1 MQMERQYWA
10 NAQYSRRECVGIVGI
25 HSPIHLNQLEDSVCK
40 IFDKQNCNTSKDT
53 FEEFLRL
60 KGDRVIDKF
69 YRGKYSSY
77 QVSKMA

>member
-1 MQMERQYWA
+1 MLNTHGE
-10 NAQYSRRECVGIVGI
+10 NAWELLGYI
-25 HSPIHLNQLEDSVCK
+25 HQFILTNWRTLFVRY
-40 IFDKQNCNTSKDT
+40 FDKQNCNTSEDT